1 MKFIHVADIHL
12 DMPFKALGYLGEKRR
27 LEQIENLKK
36 LIDLIKLESIE
47 YLFIAGDLYEH
58 ESTIQ

>member
-27 LEQIENLKK
+27 LEQI
-36 LIDLIKLESIE
+36 
-47 YLFIAGDLYEH
+47 
-58 ESTIQ
+58 